1 VIREVDFPL
10 YKAYTRECYRV
21 IQKYFAKQ
29 PDVYKQKIAEI
40 DERWLKRGL
49 KPEPLDGI
57 KKTVLAEFQIK

>member
-1 VIREVDFPL
+1 
-10 YKAYTRECYRV
+10 V

-49 KPEPLDGI
+49 KQEPLDGI